1 MQIDQLH
8 TLNIYQGLLACSNVR
23 GYNERFLAN
32 LETYTHNHLPSHI
45 PLHTI
50 IPDTAPDSLPRFI
63 SIILLNGTPVGRE
76 NECDENGEPYNGHWL
91 GVVSFIEEPSAEY
104 IAESIV
110 QAKRVFDTHAKG
122 YFF

>member
-8 TLNIYQGLLACSNVR
+8 IMNIYQGLLACSNVR
-23 GYNERFLAN
+23 RYNERFLAN
-32 LETYTHNHLPSHI
+32 LETYTHNYLPSHI

-63 SIILLNGTPVGRE
+63 SILLLNGTPAGRE
-76 NECDENGEPYNGHWL
+76 HECDENGEVYNGHWL
-91 GVVSFIEEPSAEY
+91 GVVTFIEEPSADHISET
-104 IAESIV
+104 IA
-110 QAKRVFDTHAKG
+110 QAKSVFDTHAKG